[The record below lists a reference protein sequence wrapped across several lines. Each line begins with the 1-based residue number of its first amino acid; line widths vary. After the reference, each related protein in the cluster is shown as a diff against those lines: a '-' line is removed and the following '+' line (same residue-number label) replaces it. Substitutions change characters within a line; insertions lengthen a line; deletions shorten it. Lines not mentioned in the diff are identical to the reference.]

1 MDLCNPAS
9 LPPDHD
15 VDALASPTPRAA
27 PGFYK
32 TRTSVFYATSD
43 GRVYLVGTADEPV
56 CLRLRAELPHD
67 AAAAIDVRDPALHLV
82 ADTAENLARPIGLR
96 LRAEVGRDAR
106 VIAAAMLQDLL
117 ASVGAEIG
125 TLLLDEHPA
134 DPERLRDRVGE
145 LLEVSRAHGR
155 RLGDQRVNRRGE
167 APNLPPPK
175 AGTPRT
181 VAPLRHRGDY
191 LGCFTSMHLAGEVL
205 GSVSIRDA
213 HLRGDLWT
221 IARDGLLY
229 VFRCPVGGPQ

>member
-1 MDLCNPAS
+1 MALCNHAS
-9 LPPDHD
+9 SPPDHD
-15 VDALASPTPRAA
+15 LDASASPTPRAA

-56 CLRLRAELPHD
+56 CLRLCAGLPQD
-67 AAAAIDVRDPALHLV
+67 AATAIDVRDPALHLV

-134 DPERLRDRVGE
+134 DPERLHERVGD
-145 LLEVSRAHGR
+145 LLELSRAHGR

-167 APNLPPPK
+167 APNLRPPC
-175 AGTPRT
+175 AGTPR
-181 VAPLRHRGDY
+181 VATPLRHRGEY
-191 LGCFTSMHLAGEVL
+191 LGCFTSMHLAGEAL
-205 GSVSIRDA
+205 GAVSIRDA

-221 IARDGLLY
+221 TARDGLLY
-229 VFRCPVGGPQ
+229 VFRCPVGSP